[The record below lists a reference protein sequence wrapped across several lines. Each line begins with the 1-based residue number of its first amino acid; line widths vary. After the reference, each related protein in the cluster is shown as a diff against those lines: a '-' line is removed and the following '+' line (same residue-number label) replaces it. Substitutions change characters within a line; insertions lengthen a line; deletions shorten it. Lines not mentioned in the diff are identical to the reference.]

1 MTLPWQTVREDERGL
16 TWSLALPYFL
26 IIAAFTLGKIARD
39 TLFLVELPAA
49 YLPYVYIGMA
59 ALAAVATAA
68 LSKLPPA
75 SAKHRL
81 SLILAS
87 TGLSLLL
94 FALWFRIA
102 GGVPAVAFY
111 LWSGVYGLTLVAEF
125 WLLANDR
132 IDSRQARRLFGPIGA
147 AGVAGGL
154 VAALVAMAVA
164 PLIDTLVFLIAAA
177 ALYFLAAVLVRR
189 VMGGEREEAE
199 PAQAE
204 AVDAGASRAT
214 GLLRNGYVR
223 LLCFVFLVG
232 GITTGVVDYA
242 FKVVLQGEVADS
254 GKIASVLGAFYS
266 VQGLVS
272 IVAQVGLTGVILS
285 RFGHRPAANA
295 LPAGVLGG
303 GLLALLLP
311 AAGVPWAVLGM
322 RLYDLT
328 MRFSISR
335 TAWEFLYFPLG
346 DDIKARAKRL
356 VDVVVN
362 RGADAAAGLLLLL
375 VNFALGGSLRQ
386 LAVLIV
392 VLAAG
397 WLALEL
403 RLNRAYPREVDR
415 SLHRLV
421 PERAEEPALL
431 AQVADGVD
439 IVALLDHQDEER
451 VLYAM
456 GILERLDPET
466 VLARAPGLAR
476 HTSAA
481 VRARLLAIVA
491 AAGGDPE
498 RFGLWAPATDS
509 VRDGVSVEVAS
520 LPEIADE
527 RVTIAAAAG
536 APGSAESYGERLD
549 ELMGD
554 ANQDVRRTAFSSV
567 ASRGDRSRLPLL
579 VDRLTVPRDREAVR
593 AALVLFGERI
603 AGTLGDY
610 LVDPNVQLGVRQ
622 TLISV
627 LAAIGGPEAAY
638 SLYRASRLG
647 GDRRVVDGALRALLG
662 LQRRQ
667 PEVGLP
673 QTLILGDLRQEV
685 ERNGHRLIQ
694 LQAVHESAEPQ
705 TRAFLDRVLRERLN
719 QSFRRIF
726 HRLALADPSGRALAA
741 YRGLRSGRP
750 RVRAQAIEY
759 LDTRLPDDLKR
770 VLLPLVEAS
779 DDAERGRQA
788 VALFGSEPVTLEATL
803 DQLLRSREPWLN
815 ACGLYAVGMARIGA
829 HRNRAVELSRSLD
842 PVVRDTAS
850 WAARRLA

>member
-1 MTLPWQTVREDERGL
+1 MALPWQAVRRDERGL

-39 TLFLVELPAA
+39 TFFLVELPAA

-59 ALAAVATAA
+59 ALAAVTTGA
-68 LSKLPPA
+68 LGKLGPA

-81 SLILAS
+81 SLVLAL
-87 TGLSLLL
+87 TGFSLLL
-94 FALWFRIA
+94 FALWFRTA
-102 GGVPAVAFY
+102 GKVPAVAFY

-154 VAALVAMAVA
+154 VAALAATA
-164 PLIDTLVFLIAAA
+164 IAALIPTLVFLVAAA

-189 VMGGEREEAE
+189 IREQPEDEEAA
-199 PAQAE
+199 PAE
-204 AVDAGASRAT
+204 APAAGAAGGG
-214 GLLRNGYVR
+214 GLLRDGYVR
-223 LLCFVFLVG
+223 LLCLVFLVG
-232 GITTGVVDYA
+232 GVTTGVVDYA
-242 FKVVLQGEVADS
+242 FKVVLQGEVAD
-254 GKIASVLGAFYS
+254 GGEIASVLGAFYS

-272 IVAQVGLTGVILS
+272 IVAQVGLTGAVFS

-311 AAGVPWAVLGM
+311 AAGAPWAVLGT
-322 RLYDLT
+322 RLYDST
-328 MRFSISR
+328 MRFSMSR

-346 DDIKARAKRL
+346 DEIKARAKRL

-362 RGADAAAGLLLLL
+362 RSADAAAGVLLLA
-375 VNFALGGSLRQ
+375 VNFALGGSRRQ
-386 LAVLIV
+386 LAALIV
-392 VLAAG
+392 VLAVG

-403 RLNRAYPREVDR
+403 RLNRAYPREVER
-415 SLHRLV
+415 SLRRLV
-421 PERAEEPALL
+421 PERAEEPVLL
-431 AQVADGVD
+431 AQVAGGTDL
-439 IVALLDHQDEER
+439 VALLDHPDEQR
-451 VLYAM
+451 VLSAM
-456 GILERLDPET
+456 GILERLDRQA

-491 AAGGDPE
+491 GDGRDPN
-498 RFGLWAPATDS
+498 RFGLWAARTDRELAS
-509 VRDGVSVEVAS
+509 VSVEAAS
-520 LPEIADE
+520 LPETADR
-527 RVTIAAAAG
+527 RVAIAAAAG
-536 APGSAESYGERLD
+536 EPESAATYRERLD
-549 ELMGD
+549 ELLDD
-554 ANQDVRRTAFSSV
+554 ANQDVRRTAFRSV
-567 ASRGDRSRLPLL
+567 ALSRDRSRLPKLI
-579 VDRLTVPRDREAVR
+579 DRLTVPRDREAVR
-593 AALVLFGERI
+593 EALVLFGKRI

-610 LVDPNVQLGVRQ
+610 LVDPNVPLGVRQ

-627 LAAIGGPEAAY
+627 LAEMGGPEAVH

-647 GDRRVVDGALRALLG
+647 GDRRVVDGALLALLS

-667 PEVGLP
+667 PEIGLP
-673 QTLILGDLRQEV
+673 EELILEDLRQEV
-685 ERNGHRLIQ
+685 ERNGHRLMQ
-694 LQAVHESAEPQ
+694 LRAVREAADAQ
-705 TRAFLDRVLRERLN
+705 TRGFLDRVLRERLD

-741 YRGLRSGRP
+741 YRGLRSGRR

-759 LDTRLPDDLKR
+759 LDTRLPGDLKR
-770 VLLPLVEAS
+770 VLLPLIEAP
-779 DDAERGRQA
+779 DDAERERVA
-788 VALFGSEPVTLEATL
+788 AALFGSEPLTLEATL
-803 DQLLRSREPWLN
+803 DQLLRSREPWLQ
-815 ACGLYAVGMARIGA
+815 ACGIYAVGMAKIGIQ
-829 HRNRAVELSRSLD
+829 RNRALELSRSHD
-842 PVVRDTAS
+842 PVVRDMAS